1 MRYVVSLVAAVFLLA
16 LVHVPQADARGQS
29 SRVERTE
36 RALIRAINHQRRA
49 AGLRRVHMSRRLS
62 RAADRHS
69 REMLAGNYFAH
80 SSADGGS
87 FEGRVRRYAR
97 RGAVGET
104 LAMLTAC
111 NRGMPAAV
119 IAMWLGS
126 PAHRAI
132 MLSPA
137 FRRVGIGRRSGTLG
151 GGAACLV
158 TADFA
163 A

>member
-1 MRYVVSLVAAVFLLA
+1 
-16 LVHVPQADARGQS
+16 
-29 SRVERTE
+29 
-36 RALIRAINHQRRA
+36 
-49 AGLRRVHMSRRLS
+49 
-62 RAADRHS
+62 
-69 REMLAGNYFAH
+69 
-80 SSADGGS
+80 
-87 FEGRVRRYAR
+87 
-97 RGAVGET
+97 VGET

-111 NRGMPAAV
+111 RRGMPSAV
-119 IAMWLGS
+119 IALWLGS